1 MNITKPSLM
10 EMASHD
16 CLYLMSI
23 AGKVLGT
30 GNDRITRKTLWLS
43 MLALPLPG
51 QRCDGR
57 ASGAGLFLD
66 IAIPHIATR
75 H

>member
-1 MNITKPSLM
+1 MNITKTSLM

-23 AGKVLGT
+23 AGKVLGR

-51 QRCDGR
+51 
-57 ASGAGLFLD
+57 
-66 IAIPHIATR
+66 
-75 H
+75 